1 MLRMFLIALS
11 LCLTVLLLF
20 FLAASLVGFMGLNLP
35 ADESNV
41 SAEEDPS
48 RTMPPDRDVFVP
60 VPVPAPPHLIT
71 APDDAPTSAADPKE
85 VEDLEDE
92 NFVAVVQASAVSSRS
107 REGNGPP
114 LGVLASIW
122 LFLVIIVAVLMA
134 KYNRN

>member
-48 RTMPPDRDVFVP
+48 RTMPPDRDVI
-60 VPVPAPPHLIT
+60 VPVPAPPHLTT
-71 APDDAPTSAADPKE
+71 APDDAPTSAADPNE

>member
-60 VPVPAPPHLIT
+60 VPAPPHLTT
-71 APDDAPTSAADPKE
+71 APDDALTSAADPNE